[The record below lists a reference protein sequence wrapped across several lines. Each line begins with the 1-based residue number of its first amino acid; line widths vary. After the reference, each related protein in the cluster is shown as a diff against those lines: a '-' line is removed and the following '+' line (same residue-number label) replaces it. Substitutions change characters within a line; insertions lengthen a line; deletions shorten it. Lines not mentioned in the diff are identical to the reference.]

1 MRTLLCIDD
10 DESMWDSI
18 RAIFEGTHK
27 VFISGDV
34 PQAREILKTE
44 KIDLILLDHSLPGTS
59 GLTFLA
65 ELSRLH
71 AEIPVLM
78 VTALDSDYSLAEALR
93 RGARGRITKP
103 FDVAEIRHHVEQA
116 LASLEAPRMRAALEK
131 EAEGAHP
138 GLITAAPALQPA
150 IARALDL
157 RKLNAPIFLTGERG
171 VGKEWLARHLHEAPR
186 RAGDLFYRVRCRT
199 AQTPAELEA
208 ELFGGDGSGQPGVL
222 RALTGTLFFDEVNRL
237 PAPLLERLGE
247 VVAGQIASHAPHAPL
262 LIFASSDLPAFLEGA
277 PAVFAELAATR
288 SVEMLPL
295 RERADDIPVLA
306 YHLLTDLA
314 QRSGSGL
321 TGFTPESLRLMKA
334 YRWPGNL
341 REMENVIERLVLVYG
356 EYSQIEPGFLPR
368 EICPIPQRISQLPG
382 MTLDQT
388 MESFERGL
396 LLEAL
401 DKTGWNATKA
411 AQLLSTTPRKIGLR
425 VDALKLKAEGRKA
438 G

>member
-1 MRTLLCIDD
+1 MRTILCIDD
-10 DESMWDSI
+10 DESMWGSI

-44 KIDLILLDHSLPGTS
+44 KIDLILLDHSLPGTN
-59 GLTFLA
+59 GLTFLT

-71 AEIPVLM
+71 AGIPVLM

-116 LASLEAPRMRAALEK
+116 LASLEAPKIRAALAR
-131 EAEGAHP
+131 EAEGASSHP
-138 GLITAAPALQPA
+138 GLIADAPSLQPT

-157 RKLNAPIFLTGERG
+157 RKLNAPIFLVGERG
-171 VGKEWLARHLHEAPR
+171 VGKELLARHLHHAPR

-199 AQTPAELEA
+199 APAELEA
-208 ELFGGDGSGQPGVL
+208 ELFGAEGEPGIL
-222 RALTGTLFFDEVNRL
+222 RTLTGTLYFDNVNQL
-237 PAPLLERLGE
+237 PAPLRERLGE
-247 VVAGQIASHAPHAPL
+247 IVAERTAPHAPL
-262 LIFASSDLPAFLEGA
+262 LIFASPDLPAFLKEA
-277 PAVFAELAATR
+277 PAPFAELAAART
-288 SVEMLPL
+288 VELVPL

-306 YHLLTDLA
+306 YRLLTDLA
-314 QRSGSGL
+314 KQAGSGL
-321 TGFTPESLRLMKA
+321 AGFTPEALRLMKV
-334 YRWPGNL
+334 YRWPGNV

-356 EYSQIEPGFLPR
+356 EYAQIEPGFLPR
-368 EICPIPQRISQLPG
+368 EICPIPHRIAQLPG

-388 MESFERGL
+388 LESFERGL

-425 VDALKLKAEGRKA
+425 VDALKLKAEGRKTSQS
-438 G
+438 

>member
-1 MRTLLCIDD
+1 MRTILCIDD

-44 KIDLILLDHSLPGTS
+44 KIDLILLDHSLPGTN
-59 GLTFLA
+59 GLTFLT

-78 VTALDSDYSLAEALR
+78 VTAMDSDYSLAEALR

-103 FDVAEIRHHVEQA
+103 FDVAEIRHHVQQA
-116 LASLEAPRMRAALEK
+116 LASLEAPKMRAALER
-131 EAEGAHP
+131 EVEGTHP
-138 GLITAAPALQPA
+138 GLLADAPSLQA
-150 IARALDL
+150 TIARALDL
-157 RKLNAPIFLTGERG
+157 RKLNAPLFLTGERG
-171 VGKEWLARHLHEAPR
+171 VGKERLARHLHNAPR

-199 AQTPAELEA
+199 ASAELEA
-208 ELFGGDGSGQPGVL
+208 ELFGGEGAAGIL
-222 RALTGTLFFDEVNRL
+222 RTLTGTLYFDNVNDLSASLR
-237 PAPLLERLGE
+237 ERLGE
-247 VVAGQIASHAPHAPL
+247 AVAARTAPHAPF
-262 LIFASSDLPAFLEGA
+262 LILASSDLPNFLLRA
-277 PAVFAELAATR
+277 PGVFAELALART
-288 SVEMLPL
+288 VEIAPL

-306 YHLLTDLA
+306 YRLLADMA
-314 QRSGSGL
+314 KRFGSGL
-321 TGFTPESLRLMKA
+321 AGFTPESLRLMKA
-334 YRWPGNL
+334 YGWPGNL
-341 REMENVIERLVLVYG
+341 REMENVIERLVLIYG
-356 EYSQIEPGFLPR
+356 AYGQIEPGFLPR
-368 EICPIPQRISQLPG
+368 EICPIPQRIAQLPG

-425 VDALKLKAEGRKA
+425 VDALKLKDEGRKA

>member
-44 KIDLILLDHSLPGTS
+44 KIDLILLDHSLPGTN
-59 GLTFLA
+59 GLTFLS

-71 AEIPVLM
+71 AGIPVLM

-103 FDVAEIRHHVEQA
+103 FDVAEIRHHVQQA
-116 LASLEAPRMRAALEK
+116 LASLEAPQMRAALEK
-131 EAEGAHP
+131 EAEGSRP
-138 GLITAAPALQPA
+138 GLIAAAPSLQPV

-157 RKLNAPIFLTGERG
+157 RKLNAPIFLAGERG
-171 VGKEWLARHLHEAPR
+171 VGKEWLARHLHDAPR
-186 RAGDLFYRVRCRT
+186 RAGDLFYRIRCRT
-199 AQTPAELEA
+199 AAAELEA
-208 ELFGGDGSGQPGVL
+208 ELFGDEGHVQPGIL
-222 RALTGTLFFDEVNRL
+222 RTLTGTLFFDDVNRL

-247 VVAGQIASHAPHAPL
+247 VAAARTAPHAPL

-277 PAVFAELAATR
+277 PALFAELAATR
-288 SVEMLPL
+288 SVELPPL

-314 QRSGSGL
+314 QRFGSGL
-321 TGFTPESLRLMKA
+321 SGFTPESLRLMKA
-334 YRWPGNL
+334 YRWPGNV

-356 EYSQIEPGFLPR
+356 EYSQIEPSFLPR
-368 EICPIPQRISQLPG
+368 EVCPIPQRISQLPG

-388 MESFERGL
+388 LESFERGL

-438 G
+438 S